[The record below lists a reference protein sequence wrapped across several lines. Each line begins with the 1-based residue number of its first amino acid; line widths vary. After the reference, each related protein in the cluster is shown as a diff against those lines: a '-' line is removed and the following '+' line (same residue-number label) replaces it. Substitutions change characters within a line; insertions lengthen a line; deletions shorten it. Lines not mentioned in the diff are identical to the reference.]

1 MLQSSAGHEA
11 SHTFAGS
18 TRHSSSLLVAR
29 WDNFTHW
36 PPEQPDAVEQ
46 KRGRL
51 WRASNLDASP
61 RRCFEISMQILM
73 YAHLVHGNHW
83 IVMPMILGPLNLFS
97 ASESDQA
104 LRQVLRRCQELR
116 LVEVPDPA
124 LAACFE
130 VG

>member
-1 MLQSSAGHEA
+1 
-11 SHTFAGS
+11 
-18 TRHSSSLLVAR
+18 
-29 WDNFTHW
+29 
-36 PPEQPDAVEQ
+36 
-46 KRGRL
+46 
-51 WRASNLDASP
+51 
-61 RRCFEISMQILM
+61 MQILM

-83 IVMPMILGPLNLFS
+83 IVMPMILGHLNLFS